1 MRLGLIFLLF
11 GIAILSGQ
19 ADSVVWKHYARGG
32 LARADSSSGGFG
44 YYRLN
49 RQSLNTFNDLR
60 LFGYNLEN
68 DSFIYIRYKSSNKY
82 TARPH
87 FYRYTTTSY
96 RKNTRAKVAL
106 QYHFNQGL
114 GYFIKDYKSGLINLE
129 IGHAFDMSDYLNE
142 TRKTSYLKTGF
153 FWDHDSR
160 GFSTKIEIEHFQQI
174 SEIIE
179 SNLTRNQYLFE
190 FVLPLKNGLSFNI
203 NYELEDYHEKGQ
215 NDASSVTM
223 AFGWKGNLKWSL

>member
-1 MRLGLIFLLF
+1 M
-11 GIAILSGQ
+11 
-19 ADSVVWKHYARGG
+19 
-32 LARADSSSGGFG
+32 
-44 YYRLN
+44 
-49 RQSLNTFNDLR
+49 
-60 LFGYNLEN
+60 
-68 DSFIYIRYKSSNKY
+68 
-82 TARPH
+82 
-87 FYRYTTTSY
+87 YRYTTTSY
-96 RKNTRAKVAL
+96 RKNTLANVAL